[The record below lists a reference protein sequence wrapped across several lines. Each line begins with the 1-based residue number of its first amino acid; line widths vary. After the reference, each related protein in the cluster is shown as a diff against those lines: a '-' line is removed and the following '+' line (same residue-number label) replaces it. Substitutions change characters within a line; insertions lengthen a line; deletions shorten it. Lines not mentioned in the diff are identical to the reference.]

1 MRVESTDDHGGLKLL
16 RISPNRLAVLWRG
29 QPVPLRLDPLLV
41 FREAELNEDVRFL
54 NADRDGKQIEYL
66 SYTSGKTERDPTTV
80 ADLGRLLELVAGRA
94 PQPQPEESVAGAAPP
109 QQDFE
114 ILAEIGRGGMGVVYL
129 ARQISLGRLVAL
141 KLLPAELSGDE
152 AALARF
158 SREIRALG
166 QCDDPHIV
174 KVLTSGKFPDGQR
187 YYAMEYVPGADLDV
201 VWHELAGKDRESPA
215 SSLGSTTWSRAV
227 LTACRKQRTE
237 TVKRAKVSSGTR
249 GTGSFCGVRGA
260 KGACPRFFAA
270 RTLPKPR
277 SFWSIWRRCPNCPRS
292 SRTRAAMPAAWRR

>member
-1 MRVESTDDHGGLKLL
+1 MRVDSLTLTAAQAQNVT
-16 RISPNRLAVLWRG
+16 PNRLAVLWRG
-29 QPVPLRLDPLLV
+29 HPVPLRLDPLLV

-54 NADRDGKQIEYL
+54 NADRDGKQVEYL

-80 ADLGRLLELVAGRA
+80 ADLGRLLELVAGHA
-94 PQPQPEESVAGAAPP
+94 PQVQPEEAAAGSAPLP
-109 QQDFE
+109 QDFE

-152 AALARF
+152 AVLARF

-201 VWHELAGKDRESPA
+201 VWQELASKEREAAS

-227 LTACRKQRTE
+227 VTACRKQRSE
-237 TVKRAKVSSGTR
+237 TVERAR
-249 GTGSFCGVRGA
+249 GRAPGPMEPRLLRPLRQRVRE
-260 KGACPRFFAA
+260 PTFQPYI
-270 RTLPKPR
+270 LPKPQ
-277 SFWSIWRRCPNCPRS
+277 SYWSISPRYPNCPRQ
-292 SRTRAAMPAAWRR
+292 SRTRAAMPAAWRC